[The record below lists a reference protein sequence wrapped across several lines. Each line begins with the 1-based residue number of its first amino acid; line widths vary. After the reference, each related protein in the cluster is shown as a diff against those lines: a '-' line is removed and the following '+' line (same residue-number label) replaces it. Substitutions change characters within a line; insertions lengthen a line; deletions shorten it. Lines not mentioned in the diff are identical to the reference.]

1 VTNVEIVTLSNSAT
15 SVTTVDNLVASG
27 ANLYVNGLALLAANA
42 LVWNGAAETNG
53 TFSIVGGAGSDNI
66 TGGSL
71 ADTITGGAG
80 SDTITGGLGNDTLGL
95 AAGDAAGSKVIT
107 ANAGDDPI
115 YGGAASDTVDGGDG
129 ADSIVGGAGSDQ
141 ITGGL
146 GADTMTGGAGVDAF
160 VITAADTAIDTITDW
175 NAGAAQDTISTN
187 YTAAGTLK
195 ITIANNAGTA
205 GTLNLGTV
213 LGSAGAVASVIG
225 GDGSDNITG
234 GAGADTISG
243 GAGADSIVG
252 GAGSDQIT
260 AGTGV
265 DTLTGGDGVDTFV
278 TTVGAAY
285 TTASAD
291 TITDFTV
298 GSSGDILQVSIAD
311 STAID
316 SLGVVTAG
324 NGATAIAG
332 NLVLKAVTKGAGATA
347 LSATDEALVL
357 TGTYAD
363 SAALKADLA
372 STGTT
377 AISWSTA
384 PTTTNGF
391 VVVWNNGTNTY
402 VSTISD
408 AGADAAW
415 TAADLAVT
423 DIVVLTGV
431 LTAFDTANLVAV
443 S

>member
-1 VTNVEIVTLSNSAT
+1 LPVL
-15 SVTTVDNLVASG
+15 SG
-27 ANLYVNGLALLAANA
+27 AGVATIIGGT
-42 LVWNGAAETNG
+42 GA
-53 TFSIVGGAGSDNI
+53 DNI
-66 TGGSL
+66 TGAAGSDSISGGTGNDTIYGGSAGSDTL
-71 ADTITGGAG
+71 SGGDGDDTISAITSSTTSNASSGSASIDGGAGNDTITGGAA
-80 SDTITGGLGNDTLGL
+80 SDTI
-95 AAGDAAGSKVIT
+95 
-107 ANAGDDPI
+107 
-115 YGGAASDTVDGGDG
+115 DGGSG

-146 GADTMTGGAGVDAF
+146 GADNLTGGTGVDTF

-175 NAGAAQDTISTN
+175 NAGTTEQDLISGA
-187 YTAAGTLK
+187 YTAAGQLN
-195 ITIANNAGTA
+195 ITITGTGNA
-205 GTLNLGTV
+205 GTLNLATV
-213 LGSAGAVASVIG
+213 LANFGVASVIG

-234 GAGADTISG
+234 GAGADTISGGGASDTISG

-291 TITDFTV
+291 KITDFAV

-311 STAID
+311 STAIT

-324 NGATAIAG
+324 NGANAIAG
-332 NLVLKAVTKGAGATA
+332 SLVLKAVTKGAGATA
-347 LSATDEALVL
+347 LAATDEALVL

-384 PTTTNGF
+384 PTATNGF